1 MINANFKAYNNYI
14 TDSVYQ
20 WDRNQTL
27 SVDGLNLSVAP
38 EVHFHNS
45 AMDKSIVKHAELID
59 GTIKVKIPNSILQN
73 ALPVYAHIGIYEGD
87 TFKTIESV
95 TIPVIA
101 KKRPADYQLENDD
114 EVYSFEALKN
124 AVNNRVTLSKFN
136 ADKNVINARI
146 DTIIANKNNTDG
158 NSELM
163 DVRVDV
169 DGIIHGSAGS
179 AVRTQNAILRT
190 YNEGL
195 IAPSFILSDLLFE
208 RGSWN
213 HNDVKSESEKNRIR
227 TIGAISFPYDVTIH
241 FADGFQARGYWCDE
255 SGTSIDLFSWLTTP
269 IIVPANQRLKL
280 VIARLTEDS
289 TEIADITEFVNTIT
303 VKSHFKTEL
312 DRFSWVL
319 NNMNSSYFTLNPD
332 DFMHGFIAGWEN
344 GVFNPNPKYRV
355 STPET
360 MSFPYDIIIR
370 ANPGFRFA
378 LNYWNDG
385 EFASDELW
393 QTEFFVPA
401 NQHFKMMISRSSEDS
416 AEVVDVSELV
426 NNIYI
431 ASGELEIKR
440 SIDRLNEMVGSPQPI
455 NKTIR
460 NINHRGYNQY
470 APENTLIAFKHSKG
484 NGFNFVETDV
494 RFTTDNVP
502 VLLHDETI
510 NRTGRH
516 SDGSKFEVD
525 INISDI
531 PYSEVLGYDFG
542 IYKHESFAGT
552 KIPTFD
558 EFIRLCRRL
567 GLHPYI
573 EIEGEISETQ
583 AKILVDIV
591 NNSGLLKYVTWITFS
606 YESLLRILEIDPSAR
621 VGLNCITSDGLT
633 ANQINYLGK
642 IKALTNN
649 VFVHV
654 DMNSVEKCVEDAR
667 SYGVP
672 LEVWCPNT
680 EAEIINLPDYVSGV
694 TSDSLLAEEVIEEN
708 ILGGAQLM

>member
-1 MINANFKAYNNYI
+1 
-14 TDSVYQ
+14 VYQ
-20 WDRNQTL
+20 WDRNHTL
-27 SVDGLNLSVAP
+27 KVDGLNLIVAP

-45 AMDKSIVKHAELID
+45 AMDKAIVKQAELID
-59 GTIKVKIPNSILQN
+59 GTIIVKIPNSILQYD
-73 ALPVYAHIGIYEGD
+73 LPINAHIGIYEGD
-87 TFKTIESV
+87 TFKVIEKII
-95 TIPVIA
+95 IPIIA

-114 EVYSFEALKN
+114 EVYSFEGLKN
-124 AVNNRVTLSKFN
+124 AINNRVTLGQFN
-136 ADKNVINARI
+136 ADKKVLNARI
-146 DTIIANKNNTDG
+146 DTIIANKNNTEG
-158 NSELM
+158 NSELV

-169 DGIIHGSAGS
+169 DGTVHGSAGS

-213 HNDVKSESEKNRIR
+213 HNDVKSDGEKNRIR
-227 TIGAISFPYDVTIH
+227 TVGAISFPYDVTIYLN
-241 FADGFQARGYWCDE
+241 DGFQTRGYWCDE
-255 SGTSIDLFSWLTTP
+255 SGKSTEFFSWLTTP

-289 TEIADITEFVNTIT
+289 NEIADITEFVNTIT
-303 VKSHFKTEL
+303 VKSHFKSNFDRVSFVL
-312 DRFSWVL
+312 D
-319 NNMNSSYFTLNPD
+319 NMNSPCFTLNPD
-332 DFMHGFIAGWEN
+332 DFMHGWIEGWNN
-344 GVFNPNPKYRV
+344 GIFNVNPKYRV
-355 STPET
+355 ATPDT

-378 LNYWNDG
+378 LNYWNNG

-401 NQHFKMMISRSSEDS
+401 NQHFKMMISRSPEDS
-416 AEVVDVSELV
+416 EEVVDVIELV
-426 NNIYI
+426 NNVYLE
-431 ASGELEIKR
+431 SGELDRKV
-440 SIDRLNEMVGSPQPI
+440 DRLNETVGSSQPI
-455 NKTIR
+455 NKTVR
-460 NINHRGYNQY
+460 NINHRGDNRNY
-470 APENTLIAFKHSKG
+470 PENTLIAFKHSKA

-494 RFTTDNVP
+494 RFTADNIP

-510 NRTGRH
+510 NRTGRKN
-516 SDGSKFEVD
+516 DGSKFEDD
-525 INISDI
+525 IYISDI
-531 PYSEVLGYDFG
+531 PYSEVSEYDFG
-542 IYKHESFAGT
+542 IYKNESFAGT

-558 EFIRLCRRL
+558 EFIKLCRRL

-573 EIEGEISETQ
+573 EIEGEITDVQ
-583 AKILVDIV
+583 AEILIDIV
-591 NNSGLLKYVTWITFS
+591 NNSGLLNHVTWITFS
-606 YESLLRILEIDPSAR
+606 YESLLRILEKNPSAR

-633 ANQINYLGK
+633 DNQINYLGK
-642 IKALTNN
+642 IKSLTNN

-667 SYGVP
+667 AYDVP

-694 TSDSLLAEEVIEEN
+694 TSDLLLADEIIREN
-708 ILGGAQLM
+708 ILNDM